1 METTEKNYSMKTI
14 ENEIKAYLIDKLNDY
29 KGCAIYAC
37 DLAYTLTEEANV
49 NGSVYCNA
57 YKTKELIKDNFDLFG
72 DFVRYYENE
81 LGETLNPLLEPEKAH
96 VCFLIESCSQILQS
110 CKLINDNW
118 NNKID
123 LTDKNIKTLTK
134 QINDFTTFEF

>member
-1 METTEKNYSMKTI
+1 MKTI
-14 ENEIKAYLIDKLNDY
+14 KNTIEDEIKAYLIDKLQDY
-29 KGCAIYAC
+29 KGYNVYAC

-72 DFVRYYENE
+72 DFVMYYDHE

-96 VCFLIESCSQILQS
+96 VCFLIESCIQILQN

-118 NNKID
+118 DNKIE

-134 QINDFTTFEF
+134 HVGQFGTLEF

>member
-1 METTEKNYSMKTI
+1 MKNTI
-14 ENEIKAYLIDKLNDY
+14 ENEVKSYLIDKLNDY
-29 KGCAIYAC
+29 KGWIYYAS
-37 DLAYTLTEEANV
+37 DLAYKLTEGENV

-57 YKTKELIKDNFDLFG
+57 YKTKELIKDNFNLFG

-81 LGETLNPLLEPEKAH
+81 LGETLNPLLEPEKVH

-110 CKLINDNW
+110 CKLINDKW
-118 NNKID
+118 DNKIE

-134 QINDFTTFEF
+134 QIKQFGTLEF

>member
-1 METTEKNYSMKTI
+1 MKTIENTI
-14 ENEIKAYLIDKLNDY
+14 ENEIKSYLIDKLQDY
-29 KGCAIYAC
+29 KGYTVYAC

-81 LGETLNPLLEPEKAH
+81 LGDTLNPLLEPEKAH
-96 VCFLIESCSQILQS
+96 VYFLIESCNQILQN
-110 CKLINDNW
+110 CEFIRTNRD
-118 NNKID
+118 NKIE
-123 LTDKNIKTLTK
+123 LTDKNIETLTK
-134 QINDFTTFEF
+134 QINEFTTLKF

>member
-1 METTEKNYSMKTI
+1 MKTI
-14 ENEIKAYLIDKLNDY
+14 ENEIKAFLIDTLQDH
-29 KGCAIYAC
+29 KGCDIYAC
-37 DLAYTLTEEANV
+37 DLANTLTEGENV

-118 NNKID
+118 DNKIE
-123 LTDKNIKTLTK
+123 LTDKNINTLTK
-134 QINDFTTFEF
+134 QIKQFGTLEF

>member
-1 METTEKNYSMKTI
+1 MKNTI
-14 ENEIKAYLIDKLNDY
+14 ENEIKSYLIDNLNDY
-29 KGCAIYAC
+29 KGVTFFASE
-37 DLAYTLTEEANV
+37 LAYKLTEGENI

-81 LGETLNPLLEPEKAH
+81 LGEKLNPLLEPEKAH
-96 VCFLIESCSQILQS
+96 VCFLIESCSQILQN

-118 NNKID
+118 DNKIE
-123 LTDKNIKTLTK
+123 LTDKNINTLTK
-134 QINDFTTFEF
+134 QIKQFGTLKF

>member
-1 METTEKNYSMKTI
+1 MKNTI
-14 ENEIKAYLIDKLNDY
+14 ENEIKSYLIDNLNDY
-29 KGCAIYAC
+29 KGGTYYASE
-37 DLAYTLTEEANV
+37 LAYKLTEGENI

-110 CKLINDNW
+110 CKLINDKW
-118 NNKID
+118 DNKIE
-123 LTDKNIKTLTK
+123 LTDKNIKTLIK
-134 QINDFTTFEF
+134 QIKQFGTLEF